1 VSNQEGIARK
11 QLAPGVPY
19 THLQTALIPQRKEV
33 KNMPENNTFEFQM
46 EELEQNA
53 EPIQA
58 RMRIQLDVQG
68 PTSSCGCA
76 GGCAS
81 GIGEE

>member
-1 VSNQEGIARK
+1 VNWRINLP
-11 QLAPGVPY
+11 QLSGSF
-19 THLQTALIPQRKEV
+19 TKDILLIPQRKEV
-33 KNMPENNTFEFQM
+33 KNMPENKTFEFQM

-53 EPIQA
+53 EPLQA

-81 GIGEE
+81 GIGE